1 MTGLSSF
8 PTADRPA
15 PTLTGMT
22 TYAARHVALGGDDSE
37 PEGLASQWGDGPPP
51 RRAMMPEEAVTSYEP
66 YAPEPELLPF
76 NVVQRMD
83 PVAPQPRFAPELGL
97 PVVAPPPSQTPRWH
111 IAVEPSTPLAP
122 GPVHAATPVTV
133 GPLTDPASFPTPV
146 SNFAAVSYQ
155 SMPSPMPYASAPAQG
170 TYAAPTASPYAAPVP
185 SPYGAPGAAPYT
197 PQVPQTV
204 DAALA
209 MMLPE
214 NLAVAGATAVKVA
227 VTAQRVISFIVV
239 AVVLATFTTVGLTI
253 GGQAWWI
260 VGFAWA
266 MGIVMI
272 VGIVSPGRMRLRRS
286 ALK

>member
-8 PTADRPA
+8 PTSERRT

-22 TYAARHVALGGDDSE
+22 LQYAARRVVLEDDSE
-37 PEGLASQWGDGPPP
+37 PTGLASEWVDGPAP
-51 RRAMMPEEAVTSYEP
+51 RHAYEVAEEIPTAFDSYGP
-66 YAPEPELLPF
+66 AP
-76 NVVQRMD
+76 
-83 PVAPQPRFAPELGL
+83 
-97 PVVAPPPSQTPRWH
+97 SKTPGWH

-170 TYAAPTASPYAAPVP
+170 PYVSPMAAPAPYGALPQPYAASTPV
-185 SPYGAPGAAPYT
+185 SDE
-197 PQVPQTV
+197 V
-204 DAALA
+204 DAA
-209 MMLPE
+209 
-214 NLAVAGATAVKVA
+214 G
-227 VTAQRVISFIVV
+227 VTVV
-239 AVVLATFTTVGLTI
+239 AAASIQRKVFGLVIVGISLAPITTVGAFV
-253 GGQAWWI
+253 GGNVWWT

-266 MGIVMI
+266 
-272 VGIVSPGRMRLRRS
+272 VGIILIAGILMPGRMRLRRS

>member
-1 MTGLSSF
+1 
-8 PTADRPA
+8 
-15 PTLTGMT
+15 MT
-22 TYAARHVALGGDDSE
+22 TQYAARHVALGGDDSE
-37 PEGLASQWGDGPPP
+37 PDGLASAWGDGPAP
-51 RRAMMPEEAVTSYEP
+51 RRARMREETVTSYEP
-66 YAPEPELLPF
+66 Y
-76 NVVQRMD
+76 
-83 PVAPQPRFAPELGL
+83 
-97 PVVAPPPSQTPRWH
+97 APPPSQTPRWH

>member
-1 MTGLSSF
+1 M
-8 PTADRPA
+8 
-15 PTLTGMT
+15 
-22 TYAARHVALGGDDSE
+22 ALGGDDSE
-37 PEGLASQWGDGPPP
+37 PEGLASAWGDGPAP
-51 RRAMMPEEAVTSYEP
+51 RHAMMPEEAVTSYEP

-76 NVVQRMD
+76 NFVQRMD

-97 PVVAPPPSQTPRWH
+97 PVVAPPPSQTPGWH

-155 SMPSPMPYASAPAQG
+155 SMPSPMPYASPPAQE
-170 TYAAPTASPYAAPVP
+170 TYSAPTAS
-185 SPYGAPGAAPYT
+185 PYT

-227 VTAQRVISFIVV
+227 VTAQRVIAFIVL
-239 AVVLATFTTVGLTI
+239 AVVLATFTTAGLAI

-272 VGIVSPGRMRLRRS
+272 VGIVSPRRMRLRRS

>member
-83 PVAPQPRFAPELGL
+83 PVAPEPPFAPELGL
-97 PVVAPPPSQTPRWH
+97 PVVAPLPSQTPVWH
-111 IAVEPSTPLAP
+111 IAVEPRSPLAP
-122 GPVHAATPVTV
+122 GPIDAATPVTV

-146 SNFAAVSYQ
+146 SNFAVVSYQ

-170 TYAAPTASPYAAPVP
+170 TYAAPTASRYAAPVP
-185 SPYGAPGAAPYT
+185 SPYGAP
-197 PQVPQTV
+197 
-204 DAALA
+204 DAAW
-209 MMLPE
+209 LPE

-227 VTAQRVISFIVV
+227 VTVQRVISFIVV
-239 AVVLATFTTVGLTI
+239 AVVLATFTAAGLTI

>member
-170 TYAAPTASPYAAPVP
+170 PYVAPMASPYTAPMP
-185 SPYGAPGAAPYT
+185 EPYSAGDP
-197 PQVPQTV
+197 
-204 DAALA
+204 
-209 MMLPE
+209 MLE
-214 NLAVAGATAVKVA
+214 DVVAVGATAVAVA
-227 VTAQRVISFIVV
+227 SAFQRVFGLVIVGI
-239 AVVLATFTTVGLTI
+239 VLAGFTAAGVVISGS
-253 GGQAWWI
+253 AWWI

-272 VGIVSPGRMRLRRS
+272 VGIVSSGRMRLRRS

>member
-1 MTGLSSF
+1 
-8 PTADRPA
+8 
-15 PTLTGMT
+15 
-22 TYAARHVALGGDDSE
+22 VALGGDDSE
-37 PEGLASQWGDGPPP
+37 PEGLASAWGDGPAP

-83 PVAPQPRFAPELGL
+83 PVAPQPPFAPELGL
-97 PVVAPPPSQTPRWH
+97 PVVAPLPSQTPVWH
-111 IAVEPSTPLAP
+111 IAVEPSSPLAP
-122 GPVHAATPVTV
+122 GPIDAATPVTV

-155 SMPSPMPYASAPAQG
+155 SMPSPTPYASAPAQEP
-170 TYAAPTASPYAAPVP
+170 YVAPMASPYTAPMPEPYSAGDPTLENVMAVGAKAMAA
-185 SPYGAPGAAPYT
+185 
-197 PQVPQTV
+197 
-204 DAALA
+204 
-209 MMLPE
+209 
-214 NLAVAGATAVKVA
+214 AGAF
-227 VTAQRVISFIVV
+227 QRVFGLVIVGI
-239 AVVLATFTTVGLTI
+239 VLAGFTAAGVVI
-253 GGQAWWI
+253 GGAAWWI